1 MAALKH
7 VGKIRKTGAKVVVV
21 FRTLPDDPYHAL
33 VLGVNSLSDMYHN
46 SMMQL
51 LEDGQGQ
58 QANEFGEAMATRFF
72 PDGRQMLT
80 AMHGEGRL
88 QKIATSDIDMTPTTT
103 DVIPLDKLN
112 ELIAEQKGIKLAD
125 LATDKPK
132 TPQPK
137 ETSKAEK
144 VAAKQAEVAPVAV
157 SNSPL
162 TDEDLARQLRSQA
175 DAMFKEAQNLRKQAD
190 ELAPPV
196 KKTVKK
202 KEVASA

>member
-144 VAAKQAEVAPVAV
+144 VAAKQVEATPAADG
-157 SNSPL
+157 PL

-202 KEVASA
+202 KEAASA

>member
-21 FRTLPDDPYHAL
+21 FRTLPGDPYNAL
-33 VLGVNSLSDMYHN
+33 VLGVTSLSDMYHN

-88 QKIATSDIDMTPTTT
+88 QKVATADIDMTPTTS
-103 DVIPLDKLN
+103 DIIPLDKLN

-132 TPQPK
+132 TPAPK

-144 VAAKQAEVAPVAV
+144 VAAKQATAPVVA
-157 SNSPL
+157 SDGPL

-175 DAMFKEAQNLRKQAD
+175 DAMFKEAQTLRKQAD
-190 ELAPPV
+190 ELAPVV

>member
-21 FRTLPDDPYHAL
+21 FRTLPEEPFNAL
-33 VLGVNSLSDMYHN
+33 VLGVNSLNDMYHN

-80 AMHGEGRL
+80 AMHSDGRL
-88 QKIATSDIDMTPTTT
+88 QKVATVDIDMTPTTT
-103 DVIPLDKLN
+103 DVISLDKLN
-112 ELIAEQKGIKLAD
+112 ELIAEQKGIALED

-132 TPQPK
+132 IPVAK

-144 VAAKQAEVAPVAV
+144 IAAKVQSE
-157 SNSPL
+157 NSTSDRPL
-162 TDEDLARQLRSQA
+162 TNDDLARQLRSQA
-175 DAMFKEAQNLRKQAD
+175 DAMFKEAQTLRKQAD
-190 ELAPPV
+190 DLAPIV

-202 KEVASA
+202 KEAVGA

>member
-21 FRTLPDDPYHAL
+21 FRTLPDDPHHAL

-88 QKIATSDIDMTPTTT
+88 QKIATVDIDMTPTTT

-132 TPQPK
+132 APAPK

-144 VAAKQAEVAPVAV
+144 VAAKQATTPVAT
-157 SNSPL
+157 SNGPL

-190 ELAPPV
+190 NLAPVV
-196 KKTVKK
+196 KKAVKK
-202 KEVASA
+202 KEAASA

>member
-7 VGKIRKTGAKVVVV
+7 IGKIRKTGAKVVVV

-88 QKIATSDIDMTPTTT
+88 QKVATVDIDMTPTTT
-103 DVIPLDKLN
+103 SVIALDKLN
-112 ELIAEQKGIKLAD
+112 ELIAEQQGVKLID
-125 LATDKPK
+125 LAKDKPK
-132 TPQPK
+132 MPAPK

-144 VAAKQAEVAPVAV
+144 IAAKQATTHVAA
-157 SNSPL
+157 SDGPL

-175 DAMFKEAQNLRKQAD
+175 DAMFKEAQTLRKQAD
-190 ELAPPV
+190 DIAPPV
-196 KKTVKK
+196 KKAVKK
-202 KEVASA
+202 KEAASA

>member
-88 QKIATSDIDMTPTTT
+88 QKIATVDIDMTPTTT

-132 TPQPK
+132 TPGPK

-144 VAAKQAEVAPVAV
+144 VAAKQTTTPVVA
-157 SNSPL
+157 SDGPL

-190 ELAPPV
+190 DLAPPV

-202 KEVASA
+202 KEAASA

>member
-1 MAALKH
+1 
-7 VGKIRKTGAKVVVV
+7 
-21 FRTLPDDPYHAL
+21 
-33 VLGVNSLSDMYHN
+33 
-46 SMMQL
+46 MMQL

-88 QKIATSDIDMTPTTT
+88 QKIATADIDMTPTTT

-144 VAAKQAEVAPVAV
+144 VASKQAEAAPVAV
-157 SNSPL
+157 NDGPL

-202 KEVASA
+202 KEAASA

>member
-88 QKIATSDIDMTPTTT
+88 QKVATADIDMTPTTT
-103 DVIPLDKLN
+103 EIISLDKLN
-112 ELIAEQKGIKLAD
+112 ELIAEQKGVSLAD

-144 VAAKQAEVAPVAV
+144 VAAKQPEATPTVP
-157 SNSPL
+157 NGPL

-175 DAMFKEAQNLRKQAD
+175 DAMFKEAQTLRKQAD

-202 KEVASA
+202 KEAASA

>member
-21 FRTLPDDPYHAL
+21 FRTLPGDPYNAL

-88 QKIATSDIDMTPTTT
+88 QKVPTVDIDMTPTTT
-103 DVIPLDKLN
+103 DVISLDKLN

-132 TPQPK
+132 TPEPK

-144 VAAKQAEVAPVAV
+144 VAAKQAVAAPAV
-157 SNSPL
+157 NDGPL

-175 DAMFKEAQNLRKQAD
+175 DAMFKEAQTLRKQAD

-196 KKTVKK
+196 KKAVKK
-202 KEVASA
+202 TEVASA